1 MRASQVMA
9 HAEQNEMD
17 ISLEERKRQ
26 VTKEL
31 KEFTREVNKVLD
43 GVSDPDS
50 EESESGNVSVSD
62 EYTTESVWEMDM
74 KAKKA
79 RSRQEMDR
87 LKQDKRQ
94 RDVERERELERKRE
108 LKRLQR
114 AKREQQVVE
123 ERGGEQQMNI
133 KAKQKA
139 ERQREMAIQQEQELS
154 HDIEKLIQIIQE
166 GSGTDKRLHDM
177 ARKELEGLQKAEIY
191 YQNKKRRALERQQ
204 TEQLQ
209 IQQRQERERRREE
222 ERGAAFTRDIEKLV
236 GYEWAGPWGIGQS
249 YGCALGR
256 KTVSV
261 FKTCM

>member
-1 MRASQVMA
+1 MRSVRREDQTEEHGELSTTDPHATISEEVRARWQKQSEVRRQGQDRLNAYISEGLRKMEEQEVEDKRASQVVA

-133 KAKQKA
+133 KAK
-139 ERQREMAIQQEQELS
+139 
-154 HDIEKLIQIIQE
+154 D
-166 GSGTDKRLHDM
+166 
-177 ARKELEGLQKAEIY
+177 RK
-191 YQNKKRRALERQQ
+191 
-204 TEQLQ
+204 
-209 IQQRQERERRREE
+209 
-222 ERGAAFTRDIEKLV
+222 
-236 GYEWAGPWGIGQS
+236 
-249 YGCALGR
+249 
-256 KTVSV
+256 SV
-261 FKTCM
+261 V

>member
-1 MRASQVMA
+1 MRRVRGEDQTEEHRELSTTDHHATISEDVRAQWQKQSEIRRQGQERLLAYLSGGLRKIEEQEVENMRASQVMA

-177 ARKELEGLQKAEIY
+177 VKDTLQF
-191 YQNKKRRALERQQ
+191 
-204 TEQLQ
+204 
-209 IQQRQERERRREE
+209 
-222 ERGAAFTRDIEKLV
+222 GH
-236 GYEWAGPWGIGQS
+236 
-249 YGCALGR
+249 
-256 KTVSV
+256 
-261 FKTCM
+261 

>member
-1 MRASQVMA
+1 MFYVCASSVFVLLLRPRFP
-9 HAEQNEMD
+9 HLGINTVLSYLT
-17 ISLEERKRQ
+17 IS
-26 VTKEL
+26 
-31 KEFTREVNKVLD
+31 
-43 GVSDPDS
+43 
-50 EESESGNVSVSD
+50 
-62 EYTTESVWEMDM
+62 Y
-74 KAKKA
+74 
-79 RSRQEMDR
+79 
-87 LKQDKRQ
+87 KQ
-94 RDVERERELERKRE
+94 
-108 LKRLQR
+108 
-114 AKREQQVVE
+114 
-123 ERGGEQQMNI
+123 
-133 KAKQKA
+133 
-139 ERQREMAIQQEQELS
+139 
-154 HDIEKLIQIIQE
+154 
-166 GSGTDKRLHDM
+166 